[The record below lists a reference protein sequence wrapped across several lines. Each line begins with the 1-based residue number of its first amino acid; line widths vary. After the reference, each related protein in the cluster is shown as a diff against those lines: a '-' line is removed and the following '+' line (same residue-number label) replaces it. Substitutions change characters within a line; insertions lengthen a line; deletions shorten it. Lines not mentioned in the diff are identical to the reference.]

1 MKFHVWLFAVL
12 KEISSVLLTLPR
24 LCSGLRLPMSVNVL
38 DESKVV
44 RKRSYFSEYI
54 WYSLS

>member
-1 MKFHVWLFAVL
+1 MKFHVWFFAIL

-24 LCSGLRLPMSVNVL
+24 LCSELQLPVSVNVL
-38 DESKVV
+38 DESKVI

-54 WYSLS
+54 